1 MTREFANIHADL
13 CELRRLIAS
22 EHSNDGA
29 WTAVDYL
36 DEARQ
41 LEAYIAAK
49 KAEA

>member
-1 MTREFANIHADL
+1 M
-13 CELRRLIAS
+13 IAA

-41 LEAYIAAK
+41 LIEAADAIVRREHAK
-49 KAEA
+49 KVPPRDLATLH